1 MFDTFTC
8 KLGLGRKASLLCIK
22 VSEEGKKKFYRTCTK
37 SCSARTTE
45 WAERGEVE
53 DSEATSVHGSGDT
66 AVAAAVVVVVV
77 AAAATS
83 AGVLSFPEPAAVA
96 AAAVPA

>member
-1 MFDTFTC
+1 MY
-8 KLGLGRKASLLCIK
+8 KSQRGR
-22 VSEEGKKKFYRTCTK
+22 KKKFYRTCTR

-53 DSEATSVHGSGDT
+53 DSEATSVRGSGDT
-66 AVAAAVVVVVV
+66 AVAAAVVV
-77 AAAATS
+77 AAATS